1 MPKEPTNKEL
11 DKMIDDSVK
20 DMKKEEEARP
30 AAKGDKK
37 EKPAEPKAG
46 KEKPKAEEQAIRV
59 VEGYD
64 PWKILMYPHLAE
76 KSMNMVEIENKL
88 VFIVKRNATKE
99 QIKDAVE
106 KGFDVKVTGIN
117 VIITRKGS
125 KKAYVKLSP
134 DNSAADIATRLGM
147 I

>member
-1 MPKEPTNKEL
+1 
-11 DKMIDDSVK
+11 
-20 DMKKEEEARP
+20 
-30 AAKGDKK
+30 
-37 EKPAEPKAG
+37 
-46 KEKPKAEEQAIRV
+46 
-59 VEGYD
+59 
-64 PWKILMYPHLAE
+64 MYPHLAE